1 MKKVTLT
8 VLLIATLILTCFA
21 LAACGENE
29 QAHTHNYSTLKFDN
43 ESHWFECECEEK
55 NNIAS
60 HNIKNGECACGYV
73 VPHSHN
79 YSTLKNDA
87 SEHWYECVCGDKAS
101 IEKHIPGAEATE
113 TTDQKCTVCDYVIT
127 PVLGHVHAL
136 HLTKVDAKVQS
147 CTEEGN
153 IDYYICDCG
162 KWFNDNTA
170 TTEILN
176 KASVVIGKDEHTHT
190 ILKHSETEHW
200 YECVC
205 SDKSGIEAHKGGTA
219 SCEDKPLCSIC
230 NSKYGSSNGHTPIT
244 DKVVAPTCTTPGKTE
259 GSHCS
264 ICNEVLVAQMEIPTN
279 GHSFGEW
286 VVIKEPT
293 ETVKGEKRREC
304 VNCNHFETDIVAELA
319 HDHSKWEQTT
329 LPAVAPTCTTTGLT
343 EGKKCSECGETLI
356 AQEIIPANGHNHN
369 AVVTSPTCTAKG
381 YTTYTCNCG
390 DTYRADEVAALGHTE
405 VVDVAVAPDCTN
417 TGLTE
422 GKHCSVCNEILIAQT
437 IVASKGHTEA
447 EAVKENKIEAT
458 CTTDGRYDLVVYC
471 SVCDAE
477 LSRVAQAIDKLG
489 HDYET
494 EWTTD
499 VESTCTTTGS
509 KSHHCLR
516 CDDKA
521 DITTI
526 PANGH
531 SYGDWYE
538 IKAPTCAEA
547 GTDEHKC
554 SVCQHTET
562 KTVDALGH
570 AEVSHDEKAPTCTA
584 IGWNA
589 YVTCSRCTYTTYLE
603 VPALTHDKVQH
614 AAQAATCTSVGWNAY
629 ETCSRCDYTTCVEIP
644 MLDHPISS
652 EWSYNESHHWK
663 NSTCDCDVKAN
674 FEQHTLED
682 SGWCSVCEQAVLP
695 TNGIYYEVSADGTYA
710 EVIAYLG
717 TSTKVNIANTYNGVP
732 VTSIY
737 PNAFEN
743 TKITT
748 VIIPSSIT
756 CIGENAFYGCD
767 SLTSVEIS
775 DVGAWCNISFGNN
788 YANPFYY
795 ATDLYLNK
803 KLTTELVI
811 PAGVTNIERY
821 TFYKCNTLTSITIP
835 SSVTDIGDNAFFGC
849 TNLANVYIS
858 DIAAWCNITFASY
871 YSTPFGCAKNLY
883 LDNVLT
889 EELVIPEG
897 VTSINARAFQGC
909 DGLIS
914 VIIPDSVTSIGL
926 YAFYQCDSLKEITL
940 PFVGENKDGTS
951 NTHFGYIFGA
961 TVYSDHHYY
970 IPVSLEKV
978 TVTAA
983 TSIASYAF
991 YNCTSLTNV
1000 VIGDSV
1006 TLIGAS
1012 AFSGCSE
1019 LEEITLPFVGAKA
1032 GVTAGDTYQYP
1043 FGYIFGTN
1051 SYTGSTRTQ
1060 QYYYG
1065 SSLSTTTYSDYYIPT
1080 SLKKV
1085 TITGGRLLYGAF
1097 YYCDEL
1103 TSVVIGDGVTSMG
1116 DYAFYGC
1123 FNLTSVVIGD
1133 GITSIG
1139 KSVFWSCGNLMNVVI
1154 GNSVESIGNS
1164 AFYTCSKLPYIVIPD
1179 NVKIIDNSAF
1189 TYCSSLT
1196 WVSIGNGVTSIGNSA
1211 FYYCTGLTWVSISN
1225 GVTSIGNSAFDY
1237 CTGLTTLLI
1246 GNRVESIGSY
1256 AFRNCENL
1264 TEVVFPDSVSHI
1276 SYNAFSYCK
1285 GLTNVVFG
1293 SGITSIGNSAFYRC
1307 AGLTSIIIPDGVTS
1321 IGNYAFSGCSSL
1333 TYVSL
1338 PDSVV
1343 SISGGTFDGSSS
1355 LNYNI
1360 YGTIKYLGNENN
1372 PYLVAMAPVNVN
1384 FDSYEIYEGTK
1395 ILASGIFKDCSRLK
1409 GITIP
1414 DSVINVGY
1422 NAFYNCTSLT
1432 NVAIGNN
1439 VSHIADQ
1446 VFYNCSSL
1454 TSITL
1459 GAKVASIGLESFYG
1473 CTSLESLK
1481 FPDSIT
1487 SIGTKAFY
1495 DCSGLTGVVFG
1506 SGLISIGNS
1515 AFYNCSGLT
1524 SIVIPDNVESID
1536 GSAFYNCSGL
1546 TSVVIGNGVL
1556 SIGSS
1561 AFEKCDSLAEITLP
1575 FVGSS
1580 ETATGYEAVFGYIF
1594 GCSVYNSSNP
1604 ISGATYQYSE
1614 SSGSWT
1620 SYYHYYIP
1628 ASLRKVTITGS
1639 SIQSKVF
1646 YNCSSLT
1653 NVVIGDIVTSIGS
1666 YAFENCSNLRSVI
1679 VSNDAISIDS
1689 AAFSRCSNLEEIT
1702 LPFVGSSKTA
1712 TGYQAVFG
1720 YIFGCTSIKVGSTTH
1735 QYTSGS
1741 TKYYYYIPSSIKKVT
1756 ITGDSIPSN
1765 AFYNCSGLTSVVIG
1779 DRVTSIGSNA
1789 FCNCNGLTSVYY
1801 EGTFEDWYGVSIG
1814 SGNSYLTNAKCY
1826 YYSETQPAEVG
1837 NYWHYDE
1844 NGNVVV
1850 W

>member
-1 MKKVTLT
+1 MKKK
-8 VLLIATLILTCFA
+8 ILSVFLSILFLCACMFA
-21 LAACGENE
+21 LASCGENE
-29 QAHTHNYSTLKFDN
+29 PAHTHNYSTLKFDN

-55 NNIAS
+55 NNIVS

-73 VPHSHN
+73 VPHSHE
-79 YSTLKNDA
+79 YSMLKNDA
-87 SEHWYECVCGDKAS
+87 TEHWYECTCGDKSSTESHKGGIATCTELAVCSICNESYGELEEHSHVTLKNNETEHWYECVCGDKTS
-101 IEKHIPGAEATE
+101 IETHIPGEEATE
-113 TTDQKCTVCDYVIT
+113 TTDQKCTVCDCVIT
-127 PVLGHVHAL
+127 PTFDHIHTL
-136 HLTKVDAKVQS
+136 HLTKVDANAQS

-153 IDYYICDCG
+153 IEYYTCDCR
-162 KWFNDNTA
+162 KWFTDNTA
-170 TTEILN
+170 TTEILD
-176 KASVVIGKDEHTHT
+176 KASVVIEKDAHIHT

-205 SDKSGIEAHKGGTA
+205 GDKSGIESHKGGTA
-219 SCEDKPLCSIC
+219 TCEDKPICILC
-230 NSKYGSSNGHTPIT
+230 NAEYSSANGHTVVI
-244 DKVVAPTCTTPGKTE
+244 DKAVTPSCTETGLTE
-259 GSHCS
+259 GKHCS
-264 ICNEVLVAQMEIPTN
+264 VCYDVLVAPIEIPAN
-279 GHSFGEW
+279 GHSFREW
-286 VVIKEPT
+286 FVTKEPT
-293 ETVKGEKRREC
+293 ETVKGEKRRDC

-319 HDHSKWEQTT
+319 HDHSRWEQTT
-329 LPAVAPTCTTTGLT
+329 LSAVAPTCTTTGLT
-343 EGKKCSECGETLI
+343 EGKKCSECGETLV
-356 AQEIIPANGHNHN
+356 AQEIVPANGHDHN
-369 AVVTSPTCTAKG
+369 AVLTVPTCTAKG
-381 YTTYTCNCG
+381 YTTYTCACGHSYVADYTEALGHTAGAEADCENDQTCIACSAVLANKTGHSYKAIATSPTCTKNGYTTHTCDRCGDNYVDSIVSATGHKYDAWYTTKEPTESEAGEERHDCKNCDAYEINVLSALSHDCSRWPVTIISAKAATCITTGLTEGTKCSECDRILVAQTVVPALGHNTDGTIVHKDATCTEDGVVGGAYCTVCEYDKAATEAIIPALGHSYNAVITAPTCTAEGYTTYTCHCG
-390 DTYRADEVAALGHTE
+390 DTYRADEIAVLDHI
-405 VVDVAVAPDCTN
+405 VVIDVAVAPTCTE

-437 IVASKGHTEA
+437 IVAAKGHTET

-471 SVCDAE
+471 SVCDIEVLRETKPIDKIAHTYKTVVTAPDCVNGGYTTYTCACGH
-477 LSRVAQAIDKLG
+477 SYVADHTEKLG
-489 HDYET
+489 HTAGATIVENNVDADCINNGSYDNVVYCTVCGEELFRET
-494 EWTTD
+494 
-499 VESTCTTTGS
+499 V
-509 KSHHCLR
+509 
-516 CDDKA
+516 
-521 DITTI
+521 I
-526 PANGH
+526 
-531 SYGDWYE
+531 
-538 IKAPTCAEA
+538 
-547 GTDEHKC
+547 
-554 SVCQHTET
+554 
-562 KTVDALGH
+562 VDALGH

-584 IGWNA
+584 IGWKA

-614 AAQAATCTSVGWNAY
+614 EAQAATCTAVGWNAY
-629 ETCSRCDYTTCVEIP
+629 ETCSRCDYTTYAEIP

-663 NSTCDCDVKAN
+663 NSACDCDVKAN

-682 SGWCSVCEQAVLP
+682 SGWCSICEQAVLP

-717 TSTKVNIANTYNGVP
+717 TSTKVNIASTYNGVP

-767 SLTSVEIS
+767 SLASVEIS

-821 TFYKCNTLTSITIP
+821 AFYKCNTLTSITIP

-849 TNLANVYIS
+849 TNLASVYIS

-961 TVYSDHHYY
+961 TVYSDQHYY
-970 IPVSLEKV
+970 VPVSLEKV

-991 YNCTSLTNV
+991 YNCTNLTNV

-1032 GVTAGDTYQYP
+1032 GITAGDTYQYP

-1211 FYYCTGLTWVSISN
+1211 F
-1225 GVTSIGNSAFDY
+1225 DY

-1276 SYNAFSYCK
+1276 SYNAFYYCK

-1307 AGLTSIIIPDGVTS
+1307 TGLTSIIIPDGVTS

-1446 VFYNCSSL
+1446 E
-1454 TSITL
+1454 
-1459 GAKVASIGLESFYG
+1459 IGR
-1473 CTSLESLK
+1473 
-1481 FPDSIT
+1481 
-1487 SIGTKAFY
+1487 AH
-1495 DCSGLTGVVFG
+1495 V
-1506 SGLISIGNS
+1506 
-1515 AFYNCSGLT
+1515 
-1524 SIVIPDNVESID
+1524 
-1536 GSAFYNCSGL
+1536 
-1546 TSVVIGNGVL
+1546 
-1556 SIGSS
+1556 
-1561 AFEKCDSLAEITLP
+1561 
-1575 FVGSS
+1575 
-1580 ETATGYEAVFGYIF
+1580 
-1594 GCSVYNSSNP
+1594 
-1604 ISGATYQYSE
+1604 
-1614 SSGSWT
+1614 
-1620 SYYHYYIP
+1620 
-1628 ASLRKVTITGS
+1628 
-1639 SIQSKVF
+1639 
-1646 YNCSSLT
+1646 
-1653 NVVIGDIVTSIGS
+1653 
-1666 YAFENCSNLRSVI
+1666 
-1679 VSNDAISIDS
+1679 
-1689 AAFSRCSNLEEIT
+1689 
-1702 LPFVGSSKTA
+1702 
-1712 TGYQAVFG
+1712 
-1720 YIFGCTSIKVGSTTH
+1720 
-1735 QYTSGS
+1735 
-1741 TKYYYYIPSSIKKVT
+1741 
-1756 ITGDSIPSN
+1756 
-1765 AFYNCSGLTSVVIG
+1765 
-1779 DRVTSIGSNA
+1779 
-1789 FCNCNGLTSVYY
+1789 
-1801 EGTFEDWYGVSIG
+1801 
-1814 SGNSYLTNAKCY
+1814 
-1826 YYSETQPAEVG
+1826 
-1837 NYWHYDE
+1837 
-1844 NGNVVV
+1844 
-1850 W
+1850 